1 MILTVT
7 LNTSIDKAYR
17 ISSTLERGTV
27 MRVAECIDNAGGK
40 GLNASRSVATCGGR
54 CSRPALLAA
63 TTDGSSASCSTATKS
78 PTTLSR

>member
-27 MRVAECIDNAGGK
+27 MRVAEAR
-40 GLNASRSVATCGGR
+40 SR
-54 CSRPALLAA
+54 
-63 TTDGSSASCSTATKS
+63 SSASRLL
-78 PTTLSR
+78 P

>member
-27 MRVAECIDNAGGK
+27 MRVAECIDNAGGI
-40 GLNASRSVATCGGR
+40 GT
-54 CSRPALLAA
+54 ALLARRA
-63 TTDGSSASCSTATKS
+63 IEVYCGRMRA
-78 PTTLSR
+78 